1 MLPFQCQLFLSTN
14 PIDVTDALDHGV
26 AAATVLV
33 SRKPSNP
40 DGPVKFAFDGDAV
53 LFSDEAEQVY
63 QREGLAVFAE
73 TERKAADQ
81 PLTPGPFK
89 PFLDQLNAIQSRFG
103 EAACPIRTA
112 LVTAR
117 SSPSHE
123 RVIKTLRS
131 WGVRVDESSFWGQR

>member
-1 MLPFQCQLFLSTN
+1 MMPFQCQLFLSTN

-33 SRKPSNP
+33 SRKPSIP

-63 QREGLAVFAE
+63 QRELAVFAE

-81 PLTPGPFK
+81 P
-89 PFLDQLNAIQSRFG
+89 
-103 EAACPIRTA
+103 
-112 LVTAR
+112 
-117 SSPSHE
+117 
-123 RVIKTLRS
+123 
-131 WGVRVDESSFWGQR
+131 